1 MASSQIVLSP
11 GHGLLLFP
19 LKFLLFLPLV
29 LTGGTEDDRQALL
42 CFMSQ
47 LSAPSRALASWSNT
61 SMEFCSW
68 QGITCSSQSPRCVIA
83 LDLSSEGITGSI
95 PPCIANLTFLTML
108 QLSNNSFHGSIPPEL
123 GLLNQ
128 LSYLNLSTNSL
139 EGNIPSELSSCS
151 QLKILDLSN
160 NNLQGSIPSAFGD
173 LPLLQKLVLANS
185 RLAGE
190 IPESLGSSISL
201 TYVDLG
207 NNALTGRIP
216 ESLVNSSSLQVL
228 RLMRNALS
236 GQLPTNMFNS
246 SSLTD
251 ICLQQ
256 NSFGGTIPPVTAMSS
271 QVKYLDLSDNN
282 LIGTMPSSIGNL
294 SSLIYVRLSRN
305 ILLGSIPES
314 LGHVATLEVISLNSN
329 NLSGSVPPS
338 LFNMSSLTF
347 LAMTNNSLVG
357 KIPSNIGYTLPN
369 IQELY
374 LSDVKFDGSIPAS
387 LLNASNLQTF
397 NLANCGLTGSI
408 PLLGSLPNLQK
419 LDLGFNMFEADGWSF
434 VSSLTNCSRLTRL
447 MLDGNNIQGNL
458 PSTIG
463 NLSSDLQ
470 WLWLGG
476 NNISGSI
483 PPEIGNLKG
492 LTKLYMDYNLLT
504 GNIPPTI
511 GNLHNLVDINF
522 TQNYLSGVIPDAIGN
537 LLQLTNLRL
546 DRNNFSGSIP
556 ASIGQC
562 TQLTT
567 LNLAYNSLNGSIPS
581 KIFQIYPLSVVLDL
595 SHNYLSGGIPEEVG
609 NLVNLNKLSISNN
622 RLSGEV
628 PSTLGEC
635 VLLESLDMQ
644 SNFLVGSI
652 PQSFAKL
659 VGIKKMDISQNKLS
673 GKIPEFL
680 TSFSSIYYLN
690 LSFNNFYGEIPI
702 GGVFSNASVVS
713 IEGNDGLCAWA
724 PTKGIRFCSSLAD
737 RGSMLEKL
745 VLALKI
751 AIPLVI
757 ISITLFCV
765 LVARSRKG
773 MKLKPQL
780 LQFNQHLEQI
790 TYEDIV
796 KATKSFSSDNLI
808 GSGSF
813 GMVYNG
819 NLEFRQDQV
828 AIKIFNLNIYGANR
842 SFAAECE
849 ALRNVRHRNIIKI
862 ITSCSSVDSEGA
874 DFKAL
879 VFEYMKNGNLEM
891 WLHPKKHEHSQRNA
905 LTFSQRVN
913 IVLEVAF
920 ALDYLHNHRVPPLI
934 HCDLKPSN
942 ILLDLDMV
950 AYVSDFGSARFLCP
964 KSNLDQESVTSLGC
978 LKGTVGYIPPEC
990 GMSKEISTK
999 ADVYSFGVIL
1009 LEMITGISPMDEIF
1023 SDGTSLRELVA
1034 GEFAKNSYNLIDP
1047 TMLQDEIDATEI
1059 MMNCVVPLVRTG
1071 LSCSVTS
1078 PKDRCEI
1085 GHVCSEILRIRH
1097 ELSKIDGE

>member
-68 QGITCSSQSPRCVIA
+68 QGITCSSQSPRRVIA

-329 NLSGSVPPS
+329 NLSGSVPQS

-347 LAMTNNSLVG
+347 LAMTNNSLIG

-659 VGIKKMDISQNKLS
+659 LYILSQFILQQLLWRNS
-673 GKIPEFL
+673 
-680 TSFSSIYYLN
+680 
-690 LSFNNFYGEIPI
+690 I

-920 ALDYLHNHRVPPLI
+920 ALDYLHNHCVPPLI

-964 KSNLDQESVTSLGC
+964 KSNLDQESVTVWVALKEQLDTSHQLDELLLSLSR
-978 LKGTVGYIPPEC
+978 KTI
-990 GMSKEISTK
+990 
-999 ADVYSFGVIL
+999 
-1009 LEMITGISPMDEIF
+1009 
-1023 SDGTSLRELVA
+1023 
-1034 GEFAKNSYNLIDP
+1034 
-1047 TMLQDEIDATEI
+1047 
-1059 MMNCVVPLVRTG
+1059 
-1071 LSCSVTS
+1071 
-1078 PKDRCEI
+1078 
-1085 GHVCSEILRIRH
+1085 
-1097 ELSKIDGE
+1097 